1 MNFEKALEGMKA
13 GKKATFARCTG
24 CFFINPVFSKKYNKY
39 NYRLY
44 YQTDKGMVSR
54 QYKLGVGWVLNCDW
68 RFVDD

>member
-1 MNFEKALEGMKA
+1 MKFEKALEGMKA

-39 NYRLY
+39 VYRLY
-44 YQTDKGMVSR
+44 YQTDKGIVSR
-54 QYKLGVGWVLNCDW
+54 QHQVSIGWVLNCDW